1 MYLLRTLPVGLPRPA
16 AFEAGGRL
24 KLDKT
29 LACVEKTFASHP
41 DTVAAWQR
49 WAALAPVD
57 DSADTYV
64 ERLQRE
70 GGDMHIP
77 LRDIFLACPRL
88 AARLSQSGTASMLKA
103 GAAPA
108 LSAKDRLP
116 ICRSGQSVVSICN
129 RHPEEA
135 RILIDPRVTA
145 SAGARAALYQLQNVD
160 YTAKAFTN
168 AKLEAL
174 CRKRCIKHT
183 GAKNELIRR
192 LIDWD
197 VKEIYDRFDISLSQ
211 GLPSFV

>member
-1 MYLLRTLPVGLPRPA
+1 
-16 AFEAGGRL
+16 
-24 KLDKT
+24 
-29 LACVEKTFASHP
+29 
-41 DTVAAWQR
+41 
-49 WAALAPVD
+49 
-57 DSADTYV
+57 
-64 ERLQRE
+64 
-70 GGDMHIP
+70 MHIP
-77 LRDIFLACPRL
+77 LRDIFLACPML